1 MADSQATEDSPAIR
15 DFPGIPVSPHRE
27 GFRDLDSQQEILDL
41 QDRVLA
47 ELLLHRERDFDLP
60 TRDAGLLPIGLRI
73 APDLVIAR
81 ADGIVTAAVDAGLD
95 RMAMDILDGR
105 GIPT

>member
-1 MADSQATEDSPAIR
+1 MADSQPTEDSQAIR

-41 QDRVLA
+41 QDPVLA
-47 ELLLHRERDFDLP
+47 ELLLHRERHFDLP
-60 TRDAGLLPIGLRI
+60 TRDAGLLPTGLRI
-73 APDLVIAR
+73 VRNLAIVP
-81 ADGIVTAAVDAGLD
+81 ADGIATAGADLGLD
-95 RMAMDILDGR
+95 RMAMDIQDGR